1 MDQDRVEGSAK
12 TIMGRVKSFVGGL
25 IGDSKLKA
33 EGKADQVEGRVQN
46 TVGGIKDTLRED
58 HPARRP

>member
-1 MDQDRVEGSAK
+1 MDQHRVEGSAK
-12 TIMGRVKSFVGGL
+12 TVMGRVKSFFGGL
-25 IGDSKLKA
+25 LGDSKLKA
-33 EGKADQVEGRVQN
+33 DGKADQVEGRVQN

>member
-25 IGDSKLKA
+25 SGTASSRLRARRTKLQ
-33 EGKADQVEGRVQN
+33 GGSRT

>member
-33 EGKADQVEGRVQN
+33 EGKADQVRGPGPEY
-46 TVGGIKDTLRED
+46 GGWDQR
-58 HPARRP
+58 HSP

>member
-1 MDQDRVEGSAK
+1 
-12 TIMGRVKSFVGGL
+12 MGRVKSFVGGL

-33 EGKADQVEGRVQN
+33 EGKADQVAGRVQN